1 MERCE
6 FQLHLS
12 HDVELIYP
20 IECVLKTPAI
30 VVLDVLEVIITI
42 IFTCEVVFK
51 TIAKFD
57 KPWRYFY
64 FKGLD
69 GWNTFDFIVVAG
81 TFVPGGGSMLVILR
95 LLRLLRVLKL
105 LKAFPELQ
113 VIVNA
118 LISGLGSIGYIGV
131 ILFLVFYVFGILG
144 MILFQENDPWHFGTI
159 EDSIFSLF
167 RASTLEDWTD
177 IMFTNSEGCAN
188 YGAFVMC
195 EDVGQQNCASRL
207 EDPND
212 IFAYDELFC
221 CCREKSVAQ
230 PFASYAFFIF
240 FTILGAL
247 VLMTLFIGVIT
258 TSMEEAQQGQKQEK
272 DDEEAVEKAI
282 LSMGLGPEI
291 VAHYKVVFNLLD
303 VDGSGGIDEDELKQG
318 LDKIGINPT
327 EEQLEDMYVTMNND
341 GNDDITYVQFMKLM
355 CSLKEKDIIRRNSS
369 YEGNLLDMDVED
381 LKQSMSKSSEGED
394 KEEKKD

>member
-1 MERCE
+1 MVGVQSEITTENPLYATCDRSCTSSYCE
-6 FQLHLS
+6 ANPKADECSAVDLGVNSSMWKDANFNCIS
-12 HDVELIYP
+12 AHDVELICP
-20 IECVLKTPAI
+20 IECILKTPAI

-195 EDVGQQNCASRL
+195 EDVGQHQCATRL

-221 CCREKSVAQ
+221 CCR
-230 PFASYAFFIF
+230 
-240 FTILGAL
+240 
-247 VLMTLFIGVIT
+247 
-258 TSMEEAQQGQKQEK
+258 
-272 DDEEAVEKAI
+272 
-282 LSMGLGPEI
+282 
-291 VAHYKVVFNLLD
+291 
-303 VDGSGGIDEDELKQG
+303 
-318 LDKIGINPT
+318 
-327 EEQLEDMYVTMNND
+327 
-341 GNDDITYVQFMKLM
+341 
-355 CSLKEKDIIRRNSS
+355 RNR
-369 YEGNLLDMDVED
+369 
-381 LKQSMSKSSEGED
+381 
-394 KEEKKD
+394 